1 MREASNICN
10 VIKAGADMIGL
21 IFYPKSPRYVQM
33 INSGS
38 GLLPDRASTEYNGI
52 AADSDRPQIVGVFVD
67 DMPQNIITRVVNY
80 NLDYVQLHG
89 NETPELIQNLKAT
102 IVPDIRHQLKLI
114 KAISISS
121 ATDIAICS
129 KYEGL
134 VDMFLFDTK
143 CDGKGGSGEKFEWSV
158 LDAYHGNTPFLL
170 SGGISPDDIERI
182 KAFRHPQFAGVDI
195 NSKFEIEPGLKDV
208 AKVADF
214 IKSIR

>member
-1 MREASNICN
+1 MRDADNIRN

-38 GLLPDRASTEYNGI
+38 GLLPDRASAEYTGI
-52 AADSDRPQIVGVFVD
+52 TSDRDRPQIVGVFVD
-67 DMPQNIITRVVNY
+67 DMPQNIITRIVNY

-102 IVPDIRHQLKLI
+102 IVPDIRKQLKVI

-121 ATDIAICS
+121 AADIDKCS

-143 CDGKGGSGEKFEWSV
+143 CDGKGGSGEKFDWSV

-170 SGGISPDDIERI
+170 SGGISPDDVERI
-182 KAFRHPQFAGVDI
+182 KALRHPQFAGVDI
-195 NSKFEIEPGLKDV
+195 NSKFETEPGIKDV
-208 AKVADF
+208 AKVAEF
-214 IKSIR
+214 VKSLR